1 MKITCP
7 DCQGKGGWGHYEEE
21 TNYYGRTNT
30 RARKET
36 FFPCATC
43 HGHGTIEKH
52 THESKEHQTQSHA
65 R

>member
-7 DCQGKGGWGHYEEE
+7 DCQGKGGWGHYDDDEFDYFGLA
-21 TNYYGRTNT
+21 TI

-52 THESKEHQTQSHA
+52 THEEHKIESHA